1 MKEQISTLVDGELHE
16 DEADSL
22 IAKMAKDDQAR
33 VSWETYNL
41 IGDALRGNSEF
52 NSRLQQRISAKLAEE
67 PTILAPKRR
76 NISNNVSKIGWALA
90 ASVATFSVATWMHKQ
105 EVATSSQFA
114 QNAPVVMQT
123 AANDTIQ
130 SSNNLN
136 EYLSAHEEFQ
146 PSTSGY
152 RHAEIMNTMLTGTN
166 GQ

>member
-22 IAKMAKDDQAR
+22 IAKMTKDDQAQ

-76 NISNNVSKIGWALA
+76 SISNNVSKIGWALA

-105 EVATSSQFA
+105 EVATSLEFA
-114 QNAPVVMQT
+114 QNSSVV
-123 AANDTIQ
+123 AVND
-130 SSNNLN
+130 SNNLN

-152 RHAEIMNTMLTGTN
+152 RHAAVMNTMLTGTN